1 MIKNIQIVAFDNP
14 NPPDYGGAVEIYY
27 KLTAL
32 RDLGISIDLHLF
44 EYGKRKN
51 FEAIEQICNRVFKYK
66 RDMAFKNV
74 FSRIPFIVKSRESN
88 LLLENLAKSTAPI
101 LFEGI
106 HCCSYLEHE
115 QLKNHFKIVRTHNIE
130 HEYYLGLYKSSKSLL
145 KKIYYKLEAKK
156 LKKFES
162 VLRGS
167 DLILSLSKKDAVYF
181 KKYAN
186 TIWIPPFS
194 ERYSEVHNTE
204 PYVLFHG
211 NLSVEENIN
220 ALIKLIENV
229 FSKLNL
235 RVCIAGKDPSKAIT
249 MVIKKYKNIKLIP
262 NPGKIKMDSL
272 IENARCHV
280 FYTDQNTGVKLSLV
294 HAILTS
300 GHIIMNS
307 KMLFDSDFEQE
318 IEVVDDWDKMHQTIE
333 KCFDKENAKPRP
345 GLRKLFD
352 NELNLLRFL
361 KEVESKNN

>member
-1 MIKNIQIVAFDNP
+1 M
-14 NPPDYGGAVEIYY
+14 
-27 KLTAL
+27 
-32 RDLGISIDLHLF
+32 
-44 EYGKRKN
+44 
-51 FEAIEQICNRVFKYK
+51 
-66 RDMAFKNV
+66 
-74 FSRIPFIVKSRESN
+74 
-88 LLLENLAKSTAPI
+88 
-101 LFEGI
+101 
-106 HCCSYLEHE
+106 
-115 QLKNHFKIVRTHNIE
+115 KNHFKIVRTHNIE

-162 VLRGS
+162 VLRES